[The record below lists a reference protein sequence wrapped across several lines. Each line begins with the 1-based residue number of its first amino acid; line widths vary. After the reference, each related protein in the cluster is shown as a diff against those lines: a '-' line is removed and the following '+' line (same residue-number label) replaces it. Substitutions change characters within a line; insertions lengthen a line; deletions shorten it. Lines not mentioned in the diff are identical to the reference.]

1 MRILFLFLLFPLL
14 LLDLTRY
21 LFKVLLGDG
30 IIVVHLLILHIGVLF
45 ALIIVHNILVVD
57 AEVK

>member
-1 MRILFLFLLFPLL
+1 MGIYFLFLLLSLL
-14 LLDLTRY
+14 LLDLTWY

-30 IIVVHLLILHIGVLF
+30 VIVVHLGLQHFGVLF
-45 ALIIVHNILVVD
+45 ALIIIHNILIVD